1 MTSSIMKPEIRSA
14 SLVAL
19 AVLLHSGLTGAQPAR
34 PDATQFPAA
43 AVRFLE
49 AELPQMEAAIAARDR
64 DFFEESMAR
73 TVSFSED
80 WGFKARANP
89 DLAPYAACTDA
100 VSDYVVVGLCR
111 LMPASSTCDPTLASR
126 FDASVRTCRTAA
138 R

>member
-1 MTSSIMKPEIRSA
+1 MS
-14 SLVAL
+14 
-19 AVLLHSGLTGAQPAR
+19 SGLRPALLAFSIVLWGAGSTAVVAQPAR
-34 PDATQFPAA
+34 QDAALFPAA
-43 AVRFLE
+43 AVRFLDG
-49 AELPQMEAAIAARDR
+49 ELPLMEAAIKDRDR

-89 DLAPYAACTDA
+89 DLAPYQACTDA

-111 LMPASSTCDPTLASR
+111 LMPASSACDPALATH
-126 FDASVRTCRTAA
+126 FDASVRSCRAAA

>member
-1 MTSSIMKPEIRSA
+1 MKFPNR
-14 SLVAL
+14 LAL
-19 AVLLHSGLTGAQPAR
+19 LAPLAALLFGGIAAAQTAR
-34 PDATQFPAA
+34 PDAAQFPAA
-43 AVRFLE
+43 AVRFLD
-49 AELPQMEAAIAARDR
+49 AELPPMEAAIAARDR

-80 WGFKARANP
+80 WGFKAHANP

-111 LMPASSTCDPTLASR
+111 LMPASSACDPMLATR
-126 FDASVRTCRTAA
+126 FEASVRTCRAAA